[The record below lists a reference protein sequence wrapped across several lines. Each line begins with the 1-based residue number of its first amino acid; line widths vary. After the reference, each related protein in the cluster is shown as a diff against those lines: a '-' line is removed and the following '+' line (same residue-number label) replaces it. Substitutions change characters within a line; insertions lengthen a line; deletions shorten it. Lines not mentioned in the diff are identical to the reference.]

1 MWRGSLAGM
10 RTNGPQSFKVTPM
23 HPLSVD
29 AEPVAARSA
38 ATLLGRRALALA
50 LMLATVLTVAP
61 RASAATM
68 VLKGRFACND
78 GGALA
83 DPPFPTQP
91 TPAVVAPMALPAV
104 LARPAQMGVQGSARF
119 PVRPD
124 GPAAGF
130 AADR

>member
-1 MWRGSLAGM
+1 MARLVCSTVRARLLAERHAAALAFHQGDDTVAAFAQTLAHH
-10 RTNGPQSFKVTPM
+10 R
-23 HPLSVD
+23 VD
-29 AEPVAARSA
+29 LPVAQ
-38 ATLLGRRALALA
+38 LLPPIHDGR
-50 LMLATVLTVAP
+50 
-61 RASAATM
+61 
-68 VLKGRFACND
+68 
-78 GGALA
+78 ALA